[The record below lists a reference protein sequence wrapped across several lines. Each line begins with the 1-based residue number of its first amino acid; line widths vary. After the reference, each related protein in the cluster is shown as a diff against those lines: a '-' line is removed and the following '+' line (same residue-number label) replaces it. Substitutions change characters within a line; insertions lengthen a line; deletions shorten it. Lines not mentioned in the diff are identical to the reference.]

1 MRDHNRENV
10 RGLTSPEFDGVGTS
24 TLRYWRDEYWRPL
37 LAGARVPDQADHPRQ
52 AAEMIAMLTREI
64 DERESRG
71 FAGPGRDSS
80 WQTL

>member
-10 RGLTSPEFDGVGTS
+10 LGLTAPEFDHVGTS
-24 TLRYWRDEYWRPL
+24 TLRYWRDNYWKPV
-37 LAGARVPDQADHPRQ
+37 LAGNRSPDQPDHPRQ
-52 AAEMIAMLTREI
+52 AREMIAKLAREI

-71 FAGPGRDSS
+71 LAGPERDTS